1 MKNKIVYLFIKRIT
15 DFTLASCL
23 LILLSPIIL
32 VISILIKLD
41 SKGPIFYRGER
52 VGQFGNFFK
61 ILKFRTMVPNAEKIG
76 TIHAAKNDPRITKVG
91 SVLRTY
97 KLDEIPQL
105 INIVKGEMSFVGP
118 RPQVKHY
125 VDLYNDEERTSLDV
139 VPGMT
144 DYATIQYINQED
156 LMDENNV
163 DKSYSE
169 NIEPLKNRLRI
180 KYVKDASLFV
190 DAKIVFQTFFA
201 IVKKIIIK
209 ERKNVWPN

>member
-1 MKNKIVYLFIKRIT
+1 
-15 DFTLASCL
+15 
-23 LILLSPIIL
+23 
-32 VISILIKLD
+32 
-41 SKGPIFYRGER
+41 
-52 VGQFGNFFK
+52 
-61 ILKFRTMVPNAEKIG
+61 
-76 TIHAAKNDPRITKVG
+76 
-91 SVLRTY
+91 
-97 KLDEIPQL
+97 
-105 INIVKGEMSFVGP
+105 MSFVGP